1 MEPEALTLPSPRGRG
16 GEADRLWDMAA
27 AKKKSKVAVKKA
39 GAGSAEGLS
48 FEEGMERVEEIIEQI
63 ESGEIGLEAS
73 IEAFEKA
80 SGLLARCEEVL
91 ERAKQRVIELTPD
104 GASAKKGRG
113 SG

>member
-1 MEPEALTLPSPRGRG
+1 
-16 GEADRLWDMAA
+16 MAA
-27 AKKKSKVAVKKA
+27 AKKKSKVAVKRA
-39 GAGSAEGLS
+39 GAGTAEGLS

-80 SGLLARCEEVL
+80 SALLGRCEQVL

-104 GASAKKGRG
+104 GASTKKVRD